1 MATLGYIAEVLI
13 CSGLFLALYRWMLAK
28 KVSFKLCRIYLI
40 VTMVLSVTIP
50 LMEIPLYPSETY
62 AEFNEWTVLG
72 SNVPAI
78 NTADEKIEAAAG
90 QNAVTN
96 DTYMTEVSDGKPA
109 GTLNLKLILT
119 IPYSLVGLISLVLIA
134 FNAIKIYR
142 LRRKSHLTYEEEYT
156 LAEHEDIKTPFS
168 FIRTIFMGFNYE
180 PQERRQILV
189 HEASHV
195 RHRHSYERLFM
206 SVLRSIFWFNP
217 FSGWQRT
224 TWRRCRNGKRTR
236 MCSTKDGT

>member
-1 MATLGYIAEVLI
+1 MRTLGYIAEVLI

-40 VTMVLSVTIP
+40 VTMMLSVTIP
-50 LMEIPLYPSETY
+50 LMEVPLYPSETY

-72 SNVPAI
+72 SNAPAI

-96 DTYMTEVSDGKPA
+96 DTYMTEVADGKPA

-119 IPYSLVGLISLVLIA
+119 IPYSLVALISLVLIA

-156 LAEHEDIKTPFS
+156 DRK
-168 FIRTIFMGFNYE
+168 
-180 PQERRQILV
+180 
-189 HEASHV
+189 
-195 RHRHSYERLFM
+195 
-206 SVLRSIFWFNP
+206 SVV
-217 FSGWQRT
+217 
-224 TWRRCRNGKRTR
+224 
-236 MCSTKDGT
+236 